1 MMWILLSQ
9 VAPHTAAERRIAMG
23 IILGIDIGG
32 SSTKIVG
39 LRPDKSII
47 DMMRIKAEDPVTSL
61 FGALGSFL
69 NANQLQL
76 SDLKRIVL
84 TGVGASYVDGDIYGI
99 HTVRVEEFSSIGIG
113 GLALSGK
120 DHAVV
125 VSLGTG
131 TAFIW
136 AEQGGEVRHLCGSG
150 VGGGTLSG
158 LSALITGTHQYSQIR
173 KLCVDGDLSHI
184 DLTIGDMSKGKVGT
198 LPPETTAAN
207 FAKVSDE
214 ATAAD
219 KMLGLV
225 NLVLQSIGTMCVF
238 ACQSCHTDTVVL
250 TGALTMLPPARNIF
264 DMFTKLYGLKFI
276 IPENA
281 TFATALGAALY
292 SMNIEP

>member
-1 MMWILLSQ
+1 
-9 VAPHTAAERRIAMG
+9 MG

-39 LRPDKSII
+39 LRPDRSII

-69 NANQLQL
+69 NANRLQL

-99 HTVRVEEFSSIGIG
+99 RTVRVEEFSSIGTG

-136 AEQGGEVRHLCGSG
+136 AERGGEVRHLCGSG

-214 ATAAD
+214 ATSAD

>member
-9 VAPHTAAERRIAMG
+9 VAPHTVAERRIAMG

-99 HTVRVEEFSSIGIG
+99 HTVRVEEFSSIGTG

-292 SMNIEP
+292 SMNIEL